1 MMPFPP
7 IPLLVT
13 LTVAWASGTQP
24 RSPAEPM
31 VRIGLRVAE
40 PEVEISAPGGL
51 QLFDVLTGEPI
62 SESPP
67 AGVVRAYLERGSIR
81 FDGAVA
87 PPTRPT
93 GPVRVEVQA
102 GGPLVV
108 DGVAYRG
115 RLELLAAADGG
126 ISAVNVLSLEEYLLG
141 VVPLEIGPRT
151 PTELAAVQA
160 QAIAARTYA
169 VAHLGGHAELGF
181 DLYGTV
187 ADQAYGGV
195 DAERP
200 EATDGVRSTA
210 GRILTYGGLPIRA
223 YYHSTCGGSTAAV
236 DEVMDR
242 PPAPYLRSVS
252 DRAPDG
258 SDWCSI
264 SPRYRWTGEWSREEL
279 NGQVLEEVA
288 RMFGSRA
295 SEAGPIEELVV
306 LKQTGSGRVQSV
318 AFRGPGSELVLER
331 LDIRFAL
338 RDAEGR
344 ILGSTDFDVQSSPS
358 GGIVIHGRGFGHGA
372 GMCQWGAIARARAG
386 QSAEEILA
394 TYYPGAVLTRVY

>member
-13 LTVAWASGTQP
+13 LTVAWASGTQTRP
-24 RSPAEPM
+24 PAEPM
-31 VRIGLRVAE
+31 VRVGLRVAE
-40 PEVEISAPGGL
+40 PEVEITAPGGL
-51 QLFDVLTGEPI
+51 RMFDVLTGDRL

-67 AGVVRAYLERGSIR
+67 DRVVRAHLERGSIR
-81 FDGAVA
+81 FAGAA
-87 PPTRPT
+87 EPSTQAS
-93 GPVRVEVQA
+93 GPVRVEVPA

-108 DGVAYRG
+108 DGIAYRG
-115 RLELLAAADGG
+115 RLELLAAPDGG
-126 ISAVNVLSLEEYLLG
+126 ISAVNILPLEEYLLG

-151 PTELAAVQA
+151 PAELAAVQA

-200 EATDGVRSTA
+200 ESTDAVRSTA
-210 GRILTYGGLPIRA
+210 GRILTHGGLPIRA

-242 PPAPYLRSVS
+242 PPAPYLQSVS

-264 SPRYRWTGEWSREEL
+264 SPRYRWTDEWTREEL
-279 NGQVLEEVA
+279 NGQVLDEVA

-295 SEAGPIEELVV
+295 SETGPIEQLVV
-306 LKQTGSGRVQSV
+306 LDQTGSGRVRSV
-318 AFRGPGSELVLER
+318 AFRGPGSDLVLER

-344 ILGSTDFDVQSSPS
+344 ILGSTDFDVRSSPA

-394 TYYPGAVLTRVY
+394 TYYPGATLTRVY

>member
-1 MMPFPP
+1 M
-7 IPLLVT
+7 IPLSPVPLVLT
-13 LTVAWASGTQP
+13 LTLAWASGAQI
-24 RSPAEPM
+24 RSPAEPI
-31 VRIGLRVAE
+31 VRVGLRFAE
-40 PEVEISAPGGL
+40 REVEITAAGGL
-51 QLFDVLTGEPI
+51 RMFDALTGERI
-62 SESPP
+62 SETPP
-67 AGVVRAYLERGSIR
+67 AGLLRASEDRGSIR
-81 FDGAVA
+81 FDGATV
-87 PPTRPT
+87 PLPDRT
-93 GPVRVEVQA
+93 GPVRLEA
-102 GGPLVV
+102 PGGGPLVV

-115 RLELLAAADGG
+115 RLELLAAAEGG
-126 ISAVNVLSLEEYLLG
+126 VTVVNILPLEEYLLG

-151 PTELAAVQA
+151 PVELAAVQA

-169 VAHLGGHAELGF
+169 VAHLGGHTEVGF

-195 DAERP
+195 NAERP
-200 EATDGVRSTA
+200 EATDAVRSTA

-264 SPRYRWTGEWSREEL
+264 SPRYRWTGEWSRQAL
-279 NGQVLEEVA
+279 NGQVLEEIA
-288 RMFGSRA
+288 RMFGSQV
-295 SEAGPIEELVV
+295 SEAGPIENLVV
-306 LKQTGSGRVQSV
+306 LEQTESGRVRSV

-344 ILGSTDFDVQSSPS
+344 ILGSTDFDVQSSP
-358 GGIVIHGRGFGHGA
+358 GGGVLIHGRGFGHGA

-386 QSAEEILA
+386 QSSEEILA

>member
-1 MMPFPP
+1 MMPFSP
-7 IPLLVT
+7 ILLLMS
-13 LTVAWASGTQP
+13 LTVAWASGARTGP
-24 RSPAEPM
+24 PAEPM
-31 VRIGLRVAE
+31 LRIGLRVAE
-40 PEVEISAPGGL
+40 PEVEIAAPGGL
-51 QLFDVLTGEPI
+51 LIFDAVTGELI
-62 SESPP
+62 SETPP
-67 AGVVRAYLERGSIR
+67 ASILRAYRDRGSIR
-81 FDGAVA
+81 FDGAQTPLPDRNA
-87 PPTRPT
+87 
-93 GPVRVEVQA
+93 PVRLEA
-102 GGPLVV
+102 RNGEPLTV

-115 RLELLAAADGG
+115 RLELFAAAEGG
-126 ISAVNVLSLEEYLLG
+126 VTAVNILPLEEYLLG

-151 PTELAAVQA
+151 AAELAAVQA

-169 VAHLGGHAELGF
+169 VAHLGGHEELGF

-187 ADQAYGGV
+187 ADQVYGGM

-200 EATDGVRSTA
+200 EATDAVRSTA
-210 GRILTYGGLPIRA
+210 GRILTHDGLPIRA

-242 PPAPYLRSVS
+242 APAPYLRSVS

-264 SPRYRWTGEWSREEL
+264 SPRYRWTGEWSREAL
-279 NGQVLEEVA
+279 NGRVLEEVA

-295 SEAGPIEELVV
+295 SEVGPIEDMVV
-306 LKQTGSGRVQSV
+306 VEQTASGRVRTV

-344 ILGSTDFDVQSSPS
+344 ILGSTDFDVRPSSD
-358 GGIVIHGRGFGHGA
+358 GGVLIDGRGFGHGA

-386 QSAEEILA
+386 QSSEEILE
-394 TYYPGAVLTRVY
+394 TYYPGAALTRVY